1 MEIVGHPS
9 IILERRY
16 QKMSGRRISSG
27 DGESA
32 DDETWKTKQNCAP
45 KRVLRLP
52 DLAHAKLSVLN
63 TMRSPESERAYR
75 FAIDDFISW
84 YCSQSRIAF
93 NKTVVLRYRIQ
104 LEAKH
109 LAPSTINLRLAAV
122 RRLAYEAID
131 VGLLTPDVA
140 AIGSVPNRQSS

>member
-1 MEIVGHPS
+1 
-9 IILERRY
+9 
-16 QKMSGRRISSG
+16 
-27 DGESA
+27 
-32 DDETWKTKQNCAP
+32 
-45 KRVLRLP
+45 
-52 DLAHAKLSVLN
+52 
-63 TMRSPESERAYR
+63 MRSPESERAYR